1 MIDSILIAQTGLRGF
16 EEGLRT
22 ISNNTANL
30 NTPGFK
36 GSSTAFADL
45 AWGAG
50 ANAGGG
56 LGFAGMGLHTLGTSM
71 NFSKGDLQSTG
82 NPLDLA
88 VNGEGFF
95 VLQEAD
101 GEIRYTQDGQ
111 FKFDGDGKLV
121 SVTTGGTVLG
131 LDADGNLVPI
141 TLTDAQMSPATATT
155 RITFTGN
162 LSSTASS
169 DTLGSLKVID
179 ATGTTHTLALTLT
192 PVAGNAGSWTATLKE
207 GTTTIGTA
215 TLMFVA
221 GKPVASTAKLSFT
234 YTPAGGNAMPLEL
247 DFSSNVSSFDT
258 GSSSTLAVAS
268 QDGVGVGTLNSAGFD
283 SAGRL
288 VLAYSNGTT
297 DTKGGQLALAQF
309 HSIDDVRSVGTNEF
323 VAQGGST
330 WEVGV
335 AGTGQFGSIQSGMIE
350 GSNVDLSQEF
360 SELVIMQRGYQA
372 CSQVVSTASDML
384 TALFGMMAK

>member
-16 EEGLRT
+16 QEGLRT

-50 ANAGGG
+50 ANSGGG
-56 LGFAGMGLHTLGTSM
+56 LGSPGMGLQTLGTSM

-95 VLQEAD
+95 VLQDAD

-111 FKFDGDGKLV
+111 FKFDSTGKLV

-162 LSSTASS
+162 LSSTATSN
-169 DTLGSLKVID
+169 TLGSLKVID
-179 ATGTTHTLALTLT
+179 AAGTTHTLALTLT
-192 PVAGNAGSWTATLKE
+192 PVTGNAGSWTATLRE
-207 GTTTIGTA
+207 GTTTIGSA

-234 YTPAGGNAMPLEL
+234 YTPASGTSMPLEL

-283 SAGRL
+283 STGRL
-288 VLAYSNGTT
+288 VLAYSNGNT
-297 DTKGGQLALAQF
+297 DKKGQLALAQF
-309 HSIDDVRSVGTNEF
+309 RSIDDVRSVGTNEF
-323 VAQGGST
+323 VAEGGST
-330 WEVGV
+330 WEVGI
-335 AGTGQFGSIQSGMIE
+335 AESGQFGSIQSGMIE